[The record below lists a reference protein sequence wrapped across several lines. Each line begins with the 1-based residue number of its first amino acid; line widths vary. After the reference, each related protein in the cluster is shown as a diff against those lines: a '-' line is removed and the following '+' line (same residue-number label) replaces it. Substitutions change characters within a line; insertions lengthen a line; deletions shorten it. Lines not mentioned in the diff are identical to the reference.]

1 MNRGVEVP
9 LLMLQGFCVAHLM
22 LHDWV
27 PLGRLSNLAA
37 VRAVDSPAKRVIVTQ
52 LSGLPFLLVFFFCC
66 EYASALRWP
75 GWVVTWLWWAYG
87 ILFAG
92 ELTAWWVPYFG
103 RVQPGRAARYQVMF
117 RGTHAFLP
125 ERNGITP
132 NTLHVVLHLATLGI
146 LVLLPFL
153 RA

>member
-1 MNRGVEVP
+1 MNHGVEIA

-27 PLGRLSNLAA
+27 PLGRLNNIAA
-37 VRAVDSPAKRVIVTQ
+37 VRAVDSPTKRVLVTL
-52 LSGLPFLLVFFFCC
+52 LSALPFLLVFVFCC
-66 EYASALRWP
+66 EYASAHAWP
-75 GWVVTWLWWAYG
+75 GWVVTWLWGAYG

-92 ELTAWWVPYFG
+92 ELLAWWVPYFG
-103 RVQPGRAARYQVMF
+103 RVQPERVARYQVMF
-117 RGTHAFLP
+117 GGTHAFLP